1 MAVPMWTVIVK
12 NNGGSAVFFEDIG
25 ISIPASASIT
35 FSDQFTYEEIAD
47 SDDLRSAVASAG
59 NIVINDGSNDL
70 SATDGVWYLTF
81 EHIEDVRANH
91 YTKTQLQT
99 PGQSTVDWDNI
110 ANAPDFVNLHWL
122 PPVYARVLGLY
133 STPPTANEGD
143 FYVDTDD
150 NYIYKYVSGMW
161 TPVVTAGLVDL
172 RVINLSAAGEPVY
185 QNVGG
190 VWTFSLTPTANDAVM
205 VQDDGDGK
213 QAIYVYTPT
222 DIWVKI
228 GDVDW
233 AGYEAR
239 ITSLETSAAN
249 YWNPHLNGGPNK
261 HDASEIDVEGTY
273 PYLGAPDDAETV
285 FSNIE
290 DHIANLATVSGAA
303 GGLDDAYDYPTP
315 GGGRTVYVDSGSVQL
330 SAADG
335 GYAPLELSDLGTAPL
350 SGLGAGQLA
359 VINGLLYAYDSTR
372 SKWLSIERSHGVAF
386 GRRGNTKDQFLNHWG
401 GLTVS
406 NIAGQRM
413 SRNATIVGI
422 WGQLDSSGTCTI
434 YVRKNG
440 DLVTNIATLAIAAA
454 QGAHDNT
461 INVDLNAGDYLHCYV
476 AATAAVSDPQ
486 VGLIIA
492 WRA

>member
-12 NNGGSAVFFEDIG
+12 NNGGSAVFFDDLG
-25 ISIPASASIT
+25 ISVPASASIT
-35 FSDQFTYEEIAD
+35 FSDFFTYEEIAD

-70 SATDGVWYLTF
+70 SAADGVWYLTF

-99 PGQSTVDWDNI
+99 PGQSTIDWTNI
-110 ANAPDFVNLHWL
+110 ANAPDFANLHWL
-122 PPVYARVLGLY
+122 EPVYARVLGLY

-150 NYIYKYVSGMW
+150 TYIYKYISGMW

-185 QNVGG
+185 QNVAG

-205 VQDDGDGK
+205 IQDDGDGK

-222 DIWVKI
+222 DTWVKI
-228 GDVDW
+228 ADVDW
-233 AGYEAR
+233 AGFDAR
-239 ITSLETSAAN
+239 ITSLETSATA
-249 YWNPHLNGGPNK
+249 WNAHLDGGPNK

-273 PYLGAPDDAETV
+273 PYLGAPDDAEAV

-359 VINGLLYAYDSTR
+359 VINGLLYAYDATR
-372 SKWLSIERSHGVAF
+372 SKWLSVQRIMVAF
-386 GRRGNTKDQFLNHWG
+386 GRRGNSNNQYLNHYSG
-401 GLTVS
+401 TVASSQSGL
-406 NIAGQRM
+406 RM
-413 SRNATIVGI
+413 ARNATIVSLAGEFSAVASA
-422 WGQLDSSGTCTI
+422 QLH
-434 YVRKNG
+434 VRKN
-440 DLVTNIATLAIAAA
+440 DAVANIADLTVAAA
-454 QGAHDNT
+454 QGAHDTT
-461 INVDLNAGDYLHCYV
+461 IDVDLTAGDFLQSYV
-476 AATAAVSDPQ
+476 DNGPCADPMFM
-486 VGLIIA
+486 VEIA